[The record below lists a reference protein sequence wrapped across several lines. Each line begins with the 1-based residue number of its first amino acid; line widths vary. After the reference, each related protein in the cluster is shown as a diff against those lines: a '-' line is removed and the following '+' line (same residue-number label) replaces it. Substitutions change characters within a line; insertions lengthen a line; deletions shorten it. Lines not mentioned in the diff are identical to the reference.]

1 MEWWKHCDDAGE
13 DHRNRVQGPVGG
25 LKETGECL
33 LGEKRGEPSSTE
45 RKFG

>member
-1 MEWWKHCDDAGE
+1 MEWWKHCDDDGE
-13 DHRNRVQGPVGG
+13 ARRDRAQGPVGG

-33 LGEKRGEPSSTE
+33 LGEKRGEPNSTE